1 MPDSWFGRNGQS
13 LLSIQLRLLSSLPP
27 GCWGREKPV
36 WGGLPCSAPVPG
48 AASHAPRL
56 SFGWCDG
63 QTGPTPS
70 SGFWRQAGTC
80 LTLSPSISI
89 TRVPLVDRLGV
100 VRSALFPIPPSR
112 PWGPSANRWVM
123 MAPELG
129 QHGVFAP
136 ASSRVAAHHLRGK
149 SVARSFSSQTPLALL
164 RGTCLRRNPCSPVRK
179 CPVSRASID

>member
-100 VRSALFPIPPSR
+100 VRSPSLSNPSAR
-112 PWGPSANRWVM
+112 AWGPSTGRWGM
-123 MAPELG
+123 MALDAG
-129 QHGVFAP
+129 AHHVFPP
-136 ASSRVAAHHLRGK
+136 ASCRVAARHRRTR
-149 SVARSFSSQTPLALL
+149 SVTRSFSPQTPLALL